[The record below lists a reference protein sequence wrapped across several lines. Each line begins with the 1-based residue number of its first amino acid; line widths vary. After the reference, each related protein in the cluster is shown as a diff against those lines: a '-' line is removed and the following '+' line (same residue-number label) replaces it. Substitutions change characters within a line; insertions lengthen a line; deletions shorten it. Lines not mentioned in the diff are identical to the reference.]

1 MDNSAGPQDR
11 DNETAVSPGTMRWA
25 WYGLAVLATAMV
37 FSLVNLQMIYLL
49 AEPFK
54 RDLELSDGEVGL
66 LTGLA
71 LGLTLSV
78 MTFPMGWLT
87 DRTNRKMLLAFCVVL
102 WSVGTAGAGL
112 SQNYTQLFIA
122 VMGLGVGEAVL
133 GPIVYS
139 IIPDLFPEKRR
150 VLANYI
156 FFLASVLGAAIGLTI
171 SGALIAAID
180 AWREAGGGLPA
191 GLETWRIAMIASAV
205 PGVLIAP
212 AILLMRLERKGRAAA
227 AGGEWGMIIAF
238 VRRHARTLIGVFV
251 GFGLSYSAK
260 STMFIWAP
268 SMLIRVFEEGEA
280 AVGVKLGLVTAVST
294 VIGVLGSGLAYRAFS
309 PKLGAVT
316 ALRVAQIS
324 LAVAALVLPGLLISQ
339 SLFQAYAVLFVFSAA
354 SVAAMSLSPTMLQD
368 ISPAR
373 ARGRLVAAG
382 GMVSIGF
389 GALTPVA
396 VGYVSDLLPGKG
408 AGLIEAM
415 VIVGAPLLLVSCAI
429 LWFAEKTISDT
440 ITDAKQLS

>member
-1 MDNSAGPQDR
+1 MS
-11 DNETAVSPGTMRWA
+11 ETAAHPEADREETHTPGAMRWA
-25 WYGLAVLATAMV
+25 WYGLAVLVTAMV

-54 RDLELSDGEVGL
+54 RDLGLSDGQVGL

-71 LGLTLSV
+71 LGLTLSI

-87 DRTNRKMLLAFCVVL
+87 DRTNRKVLLAFCVVL
-102 WSVGTAGAGL
+102 WSLATAGAGL
-112 SQNYTQLFIA
+112 SQTYSQLFLA
-122 VMGLGVGEAVL
+122 VMGVAVGEAVL

-171 SGALIAAID
+171 SGALIGAID
-180 AWREAGGGLPA
+180 AWRAAGAIAPA
-191 GLETWRIAMIASAV
+191 EFETWRIAMIASAL

-212 AILLMRLERKGRAAA
+212 AILMMRLDRKGRAAEG
-227 AGGEWGMIIAF
+227 GGEWGMIFAF
-238 VRRHARTLIGVFV
+238 ARRNARTLFGVFF

-268 SMLIRVFEEGEA
+268 PMLIRVFEEGEA

-294 VIGVLGSGLAYRAFS
+294 IIGVLGSGLAYRALTAR
-309 PKLGAVT
+309 LGAVT
-316 ALRVAQIS
+316 APRVAQAG
-324 LAVAALVLPGLLISQ
+324 LAIAALVLPALWLTDTLL
-339 SLFQAYAVLFVFSAA
+339 QAYAVLFIFSAA
-354 SVAAMSLSPTMLQD
+354 STAAMSLSPTMLQD
-368 ISPAR
+368 VSPAP
-373 ARGRLVAAG
+373 ARGRVVAAG
-382 GMVSIGF
+382 GMVAIGF

-396 VGYVSDLLPGKG
+396 VGYASDFLSGDS
-408 AGLIEAM
+408 AGLVQAM
-415 VIVGAPLLLVSCAI
+415 VIVGAPLLVLSCAI
-429 LWFAEKTISDT
+429 LWFAEKTIAAT
-440 ITDAKQLS
+440 IADARRLS

>member
-11 DNETAVSPGTMRWA
+11 DNETAVSPGTMGWA

-112 SQNYTQLFIA
+112 SQNYAQLFIA

-238 VRRHARTLIGVFV
+238 VRRHASTLIGVFV

-260 STMFIWAP
+260 STMFIWAS
-268 SMLIRVFEEGEA
+268 SML
-280 AVGVKLGLVTAVST
+280 
-294 VIGVLGSGLAYRAFS
+294 
-309 PKLGAVT
+309 
-316 ALRVAQIS
+316 
-324 LAVAALVLPGLLISQ
+324 
-339 SLFQAYAVLFVFSAA
+339 
-354 SVAAMSLSPTMLQD
+354 
-368 ISPAR
+368 
-373 ARGRLVAAG
+373 
-382 GMVSIGF
+382 
-389 GALTPVA
+389 
-396 VGYVSDLLPGKG
+396 
-408 AGLIEAM
+408 
-415 VIVGAPLLLVSCAI
+415 
-429 LWFAEKTISDT
+429 
-440 ITDAKQLS
+440 

>member
-1 MDNSAGPQDR
+1 MGDTMTDPRAGTNDF
-11 DNETAVSPGTMRWA
+11 ASPGYMRWA
-25 WYGLAVLATAMV
+25 WYGLAVLVTAMV

-54 RDLELSDGEVGL
+54 RDLGLSDGQVGL

-71 LGLTLSV
+71 LGLTLSI

-87 DRTNRKMLLAFCVVL
+87 DRTNRKLLLAFCVVL
-102 WSVGTAGAGL
+102 WSLATAGAGV
-112 SQNYTQLFIA
+112 SQTYSQLFVA
-122 VMGLGVGEAVL
+122 VMGVAVGEAVL

-171 SGALIAAID
+171 SGALIGAIE
-180 AWREAGGGLPA
+180 AWRSAGA
-191 GLETWRIAMIASAV
+191 IASTDLETWRIAMIASAL
-205 PGVLIAP
+205 PGVIIAP
-212 AILLMRLERKGRAAA
+212 AILVMRLERKGRAAA
-227 AGGEWGMIIAF
+227 GGGEWGMVFAF
-238 VRRHARTLIGVFV
+238 ARRNARTLVGVFL

-268 SMLIRVFEEGEA
+268 PMLIRVFEEGEA
-280 AVGVKLGLVTAVST
+280 AVGVKLGLVTAIST

-309 PKLGAVT
+309 AKLGAVT
-316 ALRVAQIS
+316 APRVAQVS
-324 LAVAALVLPGLLISQ
+324 LVIAALILPGLWLTQ
-339 SLFQAYAVLFVFSAA
+339 TLFQVYAVLFVFSAA
-354 SVAAMSLSPTMLQD
+354 SAAAMSLSPTMLQD
-368 ISPAR
+368 VSPAP
-373 ARGRLVAAG
+373 ARGRVVAAG

-396 VGYVSDLLPGKG
+396 VGYVSDLLPGDG
-408 AGLIEAM
+408 SGLIQAM
-415 VIVGAPLLLVSCAI
+415 VIVGTPLLALSCVI
-429 LWFAEKTISDT
+429 LWFAEKTIAET
-440 ITDAKQLS
+440 IADARRLS